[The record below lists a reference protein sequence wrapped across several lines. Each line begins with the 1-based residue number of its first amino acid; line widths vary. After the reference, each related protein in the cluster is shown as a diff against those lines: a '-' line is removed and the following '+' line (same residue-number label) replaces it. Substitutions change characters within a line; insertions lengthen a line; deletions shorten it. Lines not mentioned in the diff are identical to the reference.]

1 MSLHSF
7 EPDIAARVGVNAAVL
22 YQNILFWT
30 QKNHAN
36 KRHIHDGYTWTYNS
50 RRAFSD
56 LFPYLTE
63 KQIRTGIERLV
74 SSGMIVVGSYN
85 KIGMDKTNWYAPKC
99 SADWQATIGP
109 VGPMDRPQR
118 ANRSATEGQPIPDTK
133 PDTKPDL
140 PPYPPRGAG
149 KPSRFTSPR
158 QGRADKQKAV
168 MDQAMAIVRAK
179 REAEDAKHR

>member
-30 QKNHAN
+30 RKNLAN
-36 KRHIHDGYTWTYNS
+36 ARHVKDGKVWTYNS
-50 RRAFSD
+50 VKAWAD
-56 LFPYLTE
+56 MFPYMTGN
-63 KQIRTGIERLV
+63 QIRTALAKLV
-74 SSGMIVVGSYN
+74 DAGLIHEGNHNETAYDRTKWYGVPTQIHLG
-85 KIGMDKTNWYAPKC
+85 KITNGFG
-99 SADWQATIGP
+99 Q
-109 VGPMDRPQR
+109 DRK
-118 ANRSATEGQPIPDTK
+118 PIPDTK

-149 KPSRFTSPR
+149 KTSRFDSPR
-158 QGRADKQKAV
+158 QGKADKQKAV